1 MYVVVSSIHR
11 CRVTNDQAINVW
23 QSLAVHA
30 FMPSLVRTA
39 VVILHNTR
47 AISILKTLLPDF
59 KGLMSDGSVSFVHLE
74 AGAKGCIT
82 PDHRNRKRNG
92 PRWQQSGHQKCFGS
106 RVVNQCH
113 AENPE
118 SQSVPSTML
127 HIVHWRVHYVR
138 AVQALNISAVAWWT
152 TRTNLK
158 HKARTNESNVSMKKT
173 SVTEM
178 PYYPQYLP

>member
-1 MYVVVSSIHR
+1 MYVVCFSVCVVSSIHR

-82 PDHRNRKRNG
+82 PDHRNPQPEKERTEVATKWAPEVLWVTCCEPMPCRK
-92 PRWQQSGHQKCFGS
+92 S
-106 RVVNQCH
+106 
-113 AENPE
+113 
-118 SQSVPSTML
+118 
-127 HIVHWRVHYVR
+127 
-138 AVQALNISAVAWWT
+138 
-152 TRTNLK
+152 
-158 HKARTNESNVSMKKT
+158 
-173 SVTEM
+173 
-178 PYYPQYLP
+178 